1 MSMDAT
7 LPFVIV
13 DAFTSVRFG
22 GNPAAAV
29 VLPREEPGKRRH
41 APPPDGIKGEYGVM
55 PASHELSGRDGWPPD
70 LFLQDVAREMNLSE
84 TAFVREKLE
93 AMKQDRL

>member
-1 MSMDAT
+1 MATDAT

-22 GNPAAAV
+22 GNPAAVV

-41 APPPDGIKGEYGVM
+41 ALPRPTGSNG
-55 PASHELSGRDGWPPD
+55 S
-70 LFLQDVAREMNLSE
+70 
-84 TAFVREKLE
+84 TA
-93 AMKQDRL
+93 